1 MVFVTFVI
9 FSSNFQIAMMFL
21 RIRPVCI
28 YISNFN
34 EILSGVY
41 IFLSSQIVQ
50 SGRGEKANPLAV
62 VMSGYQAG
70 LTPSTVSARR
80 LVENA
85 I

>member
-1 MVFVTFVI
+1 
-9 FSSNFQIAMMFL
+9 MMFL